1 MLRFKERIFY
11 GWVMVATLF
20 VVGMTLAGI
29 RFSFGVF
36 FKSIESG
43 FDLTR
48 ASTSAVF
55 SLYMVLGGIF
65 AIICGW
71 ALDRYGP
78 KIVILLMGIS
88 AGLSLVL
95 TSQTSSLWQL
105 FITYSLLAAVGT
117 GAAVGMV
124 MSTVSRWFDKKRGLA
139 LGIATSGQGMGM
151 IVIAPLATYLISEF
165 GWRMTYL
172 IMGLGTWFVV
182 VPLSRLLKRDPHE
195 IGALPDGANSELK
208 PAENLTGDIRRTDF
222 SLPQALRTKSFWL
235 MMWSWVFLSSSAL
248 LVLTHFV
255 PHITDLGFS
264 AGEAAAV
271 LSLFGGSTIAGRVLM
286 GITSDRIG
294 RKLASIICMLLKA
307 GAMLWVIWAQD
318 LWVFYLVASV
328 CGFAFGG
335 FSISM
340 GALIGDTFGLS
351 KIGAIFGTVE
361 VAFGVGAA
369 IGPAVGGLVYDATG
383 NYSLAFLLAA
393 ITLLVATFLVA
404 LIRRERNVSSAGV

>member
-1 MLRFKERIFY
+1 MFKDRKFY

-20 VVGMTLAGI
+20 VVGITFSGV

-36 FKSIESG
+36 FKSIESE

-48 ASTSAVF
+48 ATTSAVL
-55 SLYMVLGGIF
+55 SLYMVLGGVF
-65 AIICGW
+65 AILCGW
-71 ALDRYGP
+71 ALDKYGP
-78 KIVILLMGIS
+78 RIVILLMGIS
-88 AGLSLVL
+88 SGLSLVL

-124 MSTVSRWFDKKRGLA
+124 MSIVSRWFDRKRGLA

-151 IVIAPLATYLISEF
+151 IVIAPLATYLISDF
-165 GWRMTYL
+165 DWRMAYL

-182 VPLSRLLKRDPHE
+182 VPLSRILKRDPHE

-208 PAENLTGDIRRTDF
+208 SAENLAGGIKRTDF

-235 MMWSWVFLSSSAL
+235 MMWSWVFLASSAL

-264 AGEAAAV
+264 AGEAAVV
-271 LSLFGGSTIAGRVLM
+271 LSLFGVSTIAGRVLM
-286 GITSDRIG
+286 GVASDRIG

-307 GAMLWVIWAQD
+307 GAMLWVTWAQD
-318 LWVFYLVASV
+318 LWLFYLVASV
-328 CGFAFGG
+328 SGFAFGG
-335 FSISM
+335 FSISL
-340 GALIGDTFGLS
+340 GALIGDTFGLN
-351 KIGAIFGTVE
+351 KIGAIFGAVE

-369 IGPAVGGLVYDATG
+369 MGPAVGGLIYDATG
-383 NYSLAFLLAA
+383 SYSLAFLLAT
-393 ITLLVATFLVA
+393 ITLLVSTFLVA